1 MTWTSEATD
10 RLAGVPKFVRGM
22 VKRIYTE
29 YAQEKQIEVIT
40 PDVMDRARSDLGL
53 EGM

>member
-1 MTWTSEATD
+1 
-10 RLAGVPKFVRGM
+10 M
-22 VKRIYTE
+22 VKRIYTD
-29 YAQEKQIEVIT
+29 YAQENGISQIT

>member
-1 MTWTSEATD
+1 
-10 RLAGVPKFVRGM
+10 M
-22 VKRIYTE
+22 VKRIYTD

-40 PDVMDRARSDLGL
+40 PDVMDRARSELGL

>member
-1 MTWTSEATD
+1 
-10 RLAGVPKFVRGM
+10 M

-29 YAQEKQIEVIT
+29 YARERDIGLVT
-40 PDVMDRARSDLGL
+40 PDVMDRARNDLGL